1 MYFFARYLN
10 SYFFACHISMVACL
24 VFVGVCFAVSVFL
37 VKLMTKPFMHSPRKD
52 VEFVNFIN
60 FLATYMDPGRV

>member
-1 MYFFARYLN
+1 
-10 SYFFACHISMVACL
+10 MVACL
-24 VFVGVCFAVSVFL
+24 VFVGVCFAVSIFL
-37 VKLMTKPFMHSPRKD
+37 VKLMIKPFMHSLRKD